1 MYNYYATSFSYHRF
15 HMFIIM
21 SKPLKIK
28 ILIPFTILFHINL
41 HSYNNFFSSSEG
53 VSKGL
58 KHSFTIL
65 TLKNLNKILVT

>member
-1 MYNYYATSFSYHRF
+1 
-15 HMFIIM
+15 M